1 MKKTNKT
8 LTWFTNDDRVGVIN
22 KTSFDEKSKQNVK
35 SSFGRRE
42 VLYLTHFK
50 EMIAENKGF
59 NDDSLFGGRAIISR
73 LVFRTA

>member
-22 KTSFDEKSKQNVK
+22 NTSFDEKSKQNVK

-42 VLYLTHFK
+42 VLCLTHFK
-50 EMIAENKGF
+50 EMIAENKGL
-59 NDDSLFGGRAIISR
+59 NDDNLFGGRAIIS
-73 LVFRTA
+73 